1 MRPLQ
6 VTEFMRLSHQNPEA
20 SAEQNRAAPVS
31 AGVLEAFL
39 EHRPLAEAD
48 VRQRIRHA
56 FRHQPAILQKWMR
69 KALWRSSLRHMH
81 YIPPAV
87 VIEPAAAGTWMVRLR
102 GKGSPPFF
110 SRPLAELRNSI
121 DRPATVIATGPSA
134 NEFDWASLADGH
146 RVKWAV
152 NGAPT
157 MLAARNLTCDF
168 LVITDH
174 RFAREGAAH
183 IELAAR
189 QGATLVFSFEAAAGF
204 ASARPELLRRVPFH
218 VCEKVNG
225 WYGIP
230 MVDSPD
236 LAAMNSA
243 SGSPFQLPD
252 QPRSGVGWSHDP
264 SLGVFPGKTV
274 TFAALQLAVWSG
286 SRDIEVVGLD
296 LGGTT
301 RAYHEDK
308 PAISHL
314 EAEKREFILPSFRC
328 LAMALAGGPVTITNL
343 SKVSPLP
350 RDLLST
356 GPTPT

>member
-6 VTEFMRLSHQNPEA
+6 VTEFMRLSNQNHGA
-20 SAEQNRAAPVS
+20 SAVPNRAAPVS
-31 AGVLEAFL
+31 EGLLEAYL
-39 EHRPLAEAD
+39 EQRPLTEAD
-48 VRQRIRHA
+48 FRQRIRHA
-56 FRHQPAILQKWMR
+56 FRNQPTILQKWMR
-69 KALWRSSLRHMH
+69 KALWRSSRRHMH

-87 VIEPAAAGTWMVRLR
+87 AIEPAADGTWMLRLR
-102 GKGSPPFF
+102 GKKSPAFF
-110 SRPLAELRNSI
+110 SRPLTELRGSI

-134 NEFDWASLADGH
+134 NEFDWASLADGR
-146 RVKWAV
+146 RVRWAV

-157 MLAARNLTCDF
+157 MLAARHLACNF

-204 ASARPELLRRVPFH
+204 ASVRPELLRRVPFH

-230 MVDSPD
+230 MVDFRD

-243 SGSPFQLPD
+243 SGSPFHLPD
-252 QPRSGVGWSHDP
+252 KPKSGVGWSHDP

-286 SRDIEVVGLD
+286 ARDIEVVGLD

-301 RAYHEDK
+301 RAYQEDK

-314 EAEKREFILPSFRC
+314 EAEKRDFILPSFRC
-328 LAMALAGGPVTITNL
+328 MATALAGGPVTITNL
-343 SKVSPLP
+343 SRVSPLP

-356 GPTPT
+356 DPIPS

>member
-1 MRPLQ
+1 
-6 VTEFMRLSHQNPEA
+6 MRLSNQNHGA
-20 SAEQNRAAPVS
+20 SAEQNSAGPVS
-31 AGVLEAFL
+31 AGLLEAYL
-39 EHRPLAEAD
+39 EHRPLTEAD
-48 VRQRIRHA
+48 FRQRTRHA
-56 FRHQPAILQKWMR
+56 FRNQPTILQKWMR

-87 VIEPAAAGTWMVRLR
+87 AIEPAADGTWMLRLR
-102 GKGSPPFF
+102 GKKSPAFF
-110 SRPLAELRNSI
+110 SRPLAELRGSI
-121 DRPATVIATGPSA
+121 DQPATVIATGPSA
-134 NEFDWASLADGH
+134 NEFDWASLADGR
-146 RVKWAV
+146 RVRWAV

-204 ASARPELLRRVPFH
+204 ASVSPELLMRVPFH

-230 MVDSPD
+230 MVDFPD
-236 LAAMNSA
+236 LAVMNSA
-243 SGSPFQLPD
+243 SGNPFHLPD
-252 QPRSGVGWSHDP
+252 KPKSGVGWSHDP

-274 TFAALQLAVWSG
+274 TFAALQLVVWSG

-314 EAEKREFILPSFRC
+314 EAEKRDFILPSFRC
-328 LAMALAGGPVTITNL
+328 MAMALAGGPVTITNL
-343 SKVSPLP
+343 SRVSPLP

-356 GPTPT
+356 DPTST